1 MSINMTEQEA
11 IDLLRFA
18 YPKEF
23 TKPIT
28 EKVISM
34 AVEALEK
41 QIPKDI
47 FHYDWNGIDGVP
59 YDLCPNCKNNLC
71 TSGLFGRSKKY
82 INYCSNCGQAIKW
95 ESEE

>member
-1 MSINMTEQEA
+1 MTEQES

-41 QIPKDI
+41 QIPKKPTQVDKWGE
-47 FHYDWNGIDGVP
+47 FFQCPRCNGFVTD
-59 YDLCPNCKNNLC
+59 Y
-71 TSGLFGRSKKY
+71 FGCRMK
-82 INYCSNCGQAIKW
+82 YCSRCGQALKW